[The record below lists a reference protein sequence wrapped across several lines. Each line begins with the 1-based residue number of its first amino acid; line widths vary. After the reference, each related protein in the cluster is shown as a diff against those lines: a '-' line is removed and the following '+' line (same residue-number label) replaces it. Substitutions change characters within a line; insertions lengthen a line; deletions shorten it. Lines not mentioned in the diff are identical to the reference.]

1 MSKFIAIGI
10 AIVLTIS
17 IGVSSING
25 SGQNS
30 VRGSI
35 TGLMNVS
42 SSQVND
48 LVEDL

>member
-25 SGQNS
+25 TGTNS

-35 TGLMNVS
+35 TGLMTTS
-42 SSQVND
+42 STQVNALVKD
-48 LVEDL
+48 L